1 MRRREFLA
9 GAAGVA
15 LGAGFWERALVATAR
30 AQSSS

>member
-15 LGAGFWERALVATAR
+15 LGAGLWQRALHTTAR
-30 AQSSS
+30 ASSSS